1 MRRKKYT
8 QLKQSKQV
16 SHTKSR
22 EKKAQNPPGTHTA
35 EEGKK
40 NKLICEQKRTGRRH
54 EWVTKNTC
62 TYYKKVYT
70 QNNVFVFFHFI
81 RIMYTFVI

>member
-40 NKLICEQKRTGRRH
+40 IN
-54 EWVTKNTC
+54 
-62 TYYKKVYT
+62 
-70 QNNVFVFFHFI
+70 
-81 RIMYTFVI
+81 